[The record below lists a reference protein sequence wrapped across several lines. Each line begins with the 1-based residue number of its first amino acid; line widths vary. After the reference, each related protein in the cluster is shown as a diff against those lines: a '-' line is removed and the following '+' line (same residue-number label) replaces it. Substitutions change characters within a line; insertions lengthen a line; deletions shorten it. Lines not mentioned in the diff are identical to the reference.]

1 MAPIPHFPSNA
12 ETPTIAPQTGKRYV
26 MRNGQKTGPMQP
38 FDGPSPKYQWM
49 TAERVSEFH
58 TSTWTAEGN
67 FYSSADH
74 VSQYDIVA
82 EWVETDTQPTI
93 PPQAGKTY
101 RMRNGET
108 VGPMRF
114 RDDAEDYPWLGYAN
128 TGVARLYQTDGRH
141 HANPA
146 WDIIAEITLDADA
159 PTAEGSKRDY
169 VRGGATDGPF
179 KLFEDGPVRHR
190 TVTEIVP
197 GVYGRVEI
205 SPYSAT
211 AVTHVGVR
219 FEPMS
224 DSFAALDAA
233 ELRAAAAVLIALA
246 DGLDEMGGRHG

>member
-146 WDIIAEITLDADA
+146 WDIIAEITPDADA
-159 PTAEGSKRDY
+159 PTAEG
-169 VRGGATDGPF
+169 
-179 KLFEDGPVRHR
+179 PVRRR
-190 TVTEIVP
+190 TVTEIV
-197 GVYGRVEI
+197 GGKYG
-205 SPYSAT
+205 
-211 AVTHVGVR
+211 
-219 FEPMS
+219 
-224 DSFAALDAA
+224 ALDVGSTTGDMVSVAFNMLA
-233 ELRAAAAVLIALA
+233 MNATELRAAAAVLIALA
-246 DGLDEMGGRHG
+246 DGLDEMAAK